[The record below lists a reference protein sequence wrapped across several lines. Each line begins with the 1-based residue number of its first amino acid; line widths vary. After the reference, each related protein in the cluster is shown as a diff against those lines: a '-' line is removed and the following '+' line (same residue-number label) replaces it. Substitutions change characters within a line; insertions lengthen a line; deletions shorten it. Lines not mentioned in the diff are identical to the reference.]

1 MNLKTIAYVALIS
14 AASAAFVIG
23 SGGPSQAKAK
33 KMAPPPHPGP
43 CFEIAAPVCGVKG
56 GMKFNYANACFAAQD
71 GAKVVSQGAC
81 PKAKAHKKAKKK
93 AAEPAK
99 KKEMKPAAKK
109 PAAPAM
115 KMDEKKKM

>member
-1 MNLKTIAYVALIS
+1 MA
-14 AASAAFVIG
+14 
-23 SGGPSQAKAK
+23 
-33 KMAPPPHPGP
+33 APPPQPGP

-109 PAAPAM
+109 PAAPAK
-115 KMDEKKKM
+115 KMDEKKKSNFAVFCRQKNGPLQRSGPFPFCYRRASTS